1 MGITY
6 ALVSLNVILLWDW
19 AHGMLADIT
28 VTEQSLELDPFPEDD
43 EKHLKAS
50 KQFSFFLYY
59 LGLRST
65 PCFSVRRRKREVG
78 EAESKIQKGS
88 RSRFLDWFWS
98 PTNHIDQ
105 EPLIFMVTLGNQI
118 TI

>member
-1 MGITY
+1 MVGQPRGVRESETEEMVLQVRSWILFNIPQETQVQMGITY

-50 KQFSFFLYY
+50 KQFSFF
-59 LGLRST
+59 
-65 PCFSVRRRKREVG
+65 
-78 EAESKIQKGS
+78 
-88 RSRFLDWFWS
+88 
-98 PTNHIDQ
+98 
-105 EPLIFMVTLGNQI
+105 
-118 TI
+118 